1 MKKLMED
8 KLGKT
13 SSIYAREAETYH
25 IEVGQ
30 SSMEA
35 LSNTSHKVIIRGA
48 QAIRGLTRWNDHV
61 DITTIKTYLVGKH
74 VVDMSTKASVEI
86 KRGRVVEDEE
96 AEEPASKK
104 KSPNGRGAVAG
115 EGPTNCTRQTEG
127 TGPSISH
134 LGSVPLS
141 KDKWEEGMNKEKG
154 KEKEDAT
161 KEKKKT

>member
-104 KSPNGRGAVAG
+104 KS
-115 EGPTNCTRQTEG
+115 TNCTRQTEG